1 MVVVGGGRLSVVVSC
16 GASNAVSNRD
26 FSCSRSSGV
35 VLAGLIMNT
44 SRREVEEGVV
54 VVVLL
59 LPSAG
64 GGGGLN
70 APGISCLQKP

>member
-1 MVVVGGGRLSVVVSC
+1 M
-16 GASNAVSNRD
+16 
-26 FSCSRSSGV
+26 

-70 APGISCLQKP
+70 ACLISSCLQKP